1 MIIFAYRYP
10 IPAEKINYIK
20 ITDMKRF
27 FLLACTCL
35 AMAACSNPSKMASLA
50 GSIVTDAV
58 CETGSGSQ
66 SDVLEAVAGKITTT
80 YTLKFPANFFQ
91 SESLLNI
98 TPVLVYDGGEVV
110 GPVLTLQGDKIMD
123 NYNVISY
130 KNGGEVSKTVTFD
143 YKPGMEKAELELRA
157 VAYNADRSKQYKFPA
172 AYKIADGTNCT
183 YMLVK
188 TNGKPSFESDGYQK
202 IILEQKESQILYG
215 INQSNVRNNQLKT
228 EQMKEFEQF
237 LKEAKA
243 DERKTIVSND
253 IIAYASPDGSL
264 NLNSKLSGDR
274 AKSAETAFVK
284 VISKKAKVKD
294 IPLNVSQI
302 SEDWEGFQEL
312 VQASDIEDK
321 DLILRVLS
329 MYSDPAV
336 REREIKNMSAVFKT
350 LADKVLPALRRA
362 RFVAN
367 VEYKNWTDEEL
378 TQIINQNMDQLDEEA
393 LLYGATLF
401 DKDDAKAEIYKAAA
415 KKFNS
420 SRAYNNLAALS
431 LKAGKTNEA
440 EGYLAKMNDRS
451 ASHYNN
457 MAVAA
462 MQKGNFD
469 AAAEYLAKAG
479 NLNEAKEN
487 MGALLIL
494 KGDYKSAAN
503 ALAGTGSYNE
513 ALVNVL
519 NGNLSEASAILGNGG
534 CACKSYLKAIIA
546 ARQGDNAKAKEFLNI
561 AKKEEKYAKR
571 AANDIEFAK
580 L

>member
-1 MIIFAYRYP
+1 MKKSILFAF
-10 IPAEKINYIK
+10 AC
-20 ITDMKRF
+20 
-27 FLLACTCL
+27 LL
-35 AMAACSNPSKMASLA
+35 MAACSNPSKMASLQSA
-50 GSIVTDAV
+50 VETDAV
-58 CETGSGSQ
+58 CNTGSGASSQ
-66 SDVLEAVAGKITTT
+66 VLEAVAGKITAT
-80 YTLKFPANFFQ
+80 YTVKFPAKYFL
-91 SESLLNI
+91 SEAILNI
-98 TPVLVYDGGEVV
+98 TPVLVYEGGEVV

-130 KNGGEVSKTVTFD
+130 KKGGQASKTVTFD
-143 YKPGMEKAELELRA
+143 YKPGMEKASLELRA
-157 VAYNADRSKQYKFPA
+157 VAYNASRSKQYKFAQP
-172 AYKIADGTNCT
+172 YKLADGTNCT

-188 TNGKPSFESDGYQK
+188 TNGKPSYEQDEYQK

-215 INQSNVRNNQLKT
+215 MNQSNVRNNQLKSA
-228 EQMKEFEQF
+228 QMKEFEQF
-237 LKEAKA
+237 LKEAKE
-243 DERKTIVSND
+243 DERRTIVSND

-264 NLNSKLSGDR
+264 KLNSKLSENR

-284 VISKKAKVKD
+284 VISKKAKVKN

-329 MYSDPAV
+329 MYSDPVV

-378 TQIINQNMDQLDEEA
+378 TQIINDNMDQLDEEA

-401 DKDDAKAEIYKAAA
+401 DKNEAKAEIYKAAA
-415 KKFNS
+415 QKYNS
-420 SRAYNNLAALS
+420 SRAYNNLAAMS
-431 LKAGKTNEA
+431 LAKNKTEEAKA
-440 EGYLAKMNDRS
+440 YLAKMNDKTES
-451 ASHYNN
+451 YYNN

-462 MQKGNFD
+462 MQEGNFD
-469 AAAEYLAKAG
+469 AAAGYLAKAG
-479 NLNEAKEN
+479 NLPQAKEN

-494 KGDYKSAAN
+494 NGDYSSAAT
-503 ALAGTGSYNE
+503 ALAGTADFNE
-513 ALVNVL
+513 ALINIL
-519 NGNLSEASAILGNGG
+519 NGNVDKAEAILANAK
-534 CACKSYLKAIIA
+534 CACKSYLKAIVA
-546 ARQGDNAKAKEFLNI
+546 ARKGNNAQAKELLKVS
-561 AKKEEKYAKR
+561 AKDEKLAKR
-571 AANDIEFAK
+571 AEKDIEFAT

>member
-1 MIIFAYRYP
+1 
-10 IPAEKINYIK
+10 
-20 ITDMKRF
+20 
-27 FLLACTCL
+27 
-35 AMAACSNPSKMASLA
+35 MASCSNPSKMAKLA
-50 GSIVTDAV
+50 DQVQAYAV
-58 CETGSGSQ
+58 CESGTGNSSEI
-66 SDVLEAVAGKITTT
+66 LEVIGGKITPT
-80 YTLKFPANFFQ
+80 YTIKFPAEFFLH
-91 SESLLNI
+91 EAILNV

-110 GPVLTLQGDKIMD
+110 GQVLTLQGDKIMD

-130 KNGGEVSKTVTFD
+130 KNGGEITRTVSFD
-143 YKPGMEKAELELRA
+143 YKPGMEKAVMELRA
-157 VAYNADRSKQYKFPA
+157 VVYNADRSKQYKFPI
-172 AYKIADGTNCT
+172 AYKVADGTNTT

-188 TNGKPSFESDGYQK
+188 TEGKPVFEDDDYQK
-202 IILEQKESQILYG
+202 VIREQKESQILYT
-215 INQSNVRNNQLKT
+215 INQSNVRSKELKSA
-228 EQMKEFEQF
+228 QMKEFEEF
-237 LKEAKA
+237 LKEAQEN
-243 DERKTIVSND
+243 ERKTIVSND

-264 NLNSKLSGDR
+264 NLNSKLSEKR

-284 VISKKAKVKD
+284 TISKKAKVKD

-312 VQASDIEDK
+312 VQASDIPDK

-350 LADKVLPALRRA
+350 LADEVLPALRRA
-362 RFVAN
+362 RFIAN

-378 TQIINQNMDQLDEEA
+378 TKIINDNMDQLDEEA

-401 DKDDAKAEIYKAAA
+401 DKNDAKAEIYKAAA

-431 LKAGKTNEA
+431 LKAQKAGEA
-440 EGYLAKMNDRS
+440 KGYLAKVSDKN
-451 ASHYNN
+451 AIYYNN
-457 MAVAA
+457 MAVAE
-462 MQKGNFD
+462 MQEGNYD

-479 NLNEAKEN
+479 NLAEAKEN

-494 KGDYKSAAN
+494 KGDYKSAAT
-503 ALAGTGSYNE
+503 ALAGTKSYNE
-513 ALVNVL
+513 ALVNIVT
-519 NGNLSEASAILGNGG
+519 GNLDQASAILANAK

-546 ARQGDNAKAKEFLNI
+546 ARKGDNTAAKQLLEV
-561 AKKEEKYAKR
+561 AKKEEKLAKR
-571 AANDIEFAK
+571 MQKDIEFAK

>member
-1 MIIFAYRYP
+1 
-10 IPAEKINYIK
+10 
-20 ITDMKRF
+20 
-27 FLLACTCL
+27 
-35 AMAACSNPSKMASLA
+35 MAACSNPSKMAQFA
-50 GSIVTDAV
+50 DSIQTDAV
-58 CETGSGSQ
+58 GESGTGRGTE
-66 SDVLEAVAGKITTT
+66 VLEAIGGKITHT
-80 YTLKFPANFFQ
+80 YTVKFPAEFFQ
-91 SESLLNI
+91 SEAIMNI
-98 TPVLVYDGGEVV
+98 TPVLVYDGGEVI
-110 GPVLTLQGDKIMD
+110 GQVLTLQGDKIMD
-123 NYNVISY
+123 NYTVISY

-157 VAYNADRSKQYKFPA
+157 VVYNADRSKQTKFPV
-172 AYKIADGTNCT
+172 AYKVADGTNCT

-188 TNGKPSFESDGYQK
+188 TEGAPAFEDDAYQK
-202 IILEQKESQILYG
+202 VIREQKESQILYS
-215 INQSNVRNNQLKT
+215 INQSNVRSKELKSA
-228 EQMKEFEQF
+228 QMKEFEQY
-237 LKEAKA
+237 LKEAQEN
-243 DERKTIVSND
+243 ERKTIDAND

-264 NLNSKLSGDR
+264 NRNNKLAEKR

-284 VISKKAKVKD
+284 TISKKAKVKD

-312 VQASDIEDK
+312 VQASDIPDK

-350 LADKVLPALRRA
+350 LADEVLPALRRA
-362 RFVAN
+362 RFIAN

-401 DKDDAKAEIYKAAA
+401 DKNEAKAEIYKAAA
-415 KKFNS
+415 KKYNS

-431 LKAGKTNEA
+431 LKANKTNDA
-440 EGYLAKMNDRS
+440 KGYLAKVSDKN
-451 ASHYNN
+451 AIYYNN

-462 MQKGNFD
+462 MQEENFD

-479 NLNEAKEN
+479 NLAQAKEN

-494 KGDYKSAAN
+494 KGDYKSATT
-503 ALAGTGSYNE
+503 ALAGTNSFNE
-513 ALVNVL
+513 ALANVVA
-519 NGNLSEASAILGNGG
+519 GNLDKASAILANAK
-534 CACKSYLKAIIA
+534 CPCKSYLKAIIA
-546 ARQGDNAKAKEFLNI
+546 ARKGDSAAAKQLLEV
-561 AKKEEKYAKR
+561 AKKDEKLAKR
-571 AANDIEFAK
+571 AEKDIEFAK